1 MYVSEAKFVGSFPSE
16 ERCPAPRLPEYA
28 FIGRSN
34 VGKSSLINMLTGRK
48 DLAKVSQ
55 KPGKTQMLN
64 FFLVEEAW
72 YLVDLPGYGYARISK
87 KARLSW
93 QRMIWS
99 YLEQRPTLQCAFV
112 LIDANVPPQ
121 ESDILFINR
130 LGELQI
136 PFVLAYTKTDRL
148 KKHQLEQNVARFRE
162 ELLRYWS
169 ALPREFITS
178 ATTKAGREEVLNFIR
193 EVNATFQP
201 VPRKK

>member
-1 MYVSEAKFVGSFPSE
+1 MYVSEVEFIGSFPSE
-16 ERCPAPRLPEYA
+16 ERCPPPKLPEYA

-34 VGKSSLINMLTGRK
+34 VGKSSLINMLAGRK
-48 DLAKVSQ
+48 NLAKVSQ

-64 FFLVEEAW
+64 FFRVDKAW
-72 YLVDLPGYGYARISK
+72 HLVDLPGYGYARISK

-93 QRMIWS
+93 QRMIWT
-99 YLEQRPTLQCAFV
+99 YLEQRLTLQCAFV

-148 KKHQLEQNVARFRE
+148 NKPQLEQNINSFRQ

-169 ALPREFITS
+169 SLPREFITS
-178 ATTKAGREEVLNFIR
+178 AHTRAGREEVLNFIR
-193 EVNATFQP
+193 EVNAAFQP
-201 VPRKK
+201 LPRKK